1 MMSSL
6 ASAMALRMGSPPGT
20 SPRPMLPELS
30 VSSTTLRV
38 NQGAWAPLRLS
49 NMLSCPATGMICTL
63 VMTGGRH
70 GGCAGRDAV
79 AFYHI
84 PAFRV
89 STRATPPVFQAPGSG
104 REERGRSSGKFLGN
118 IRRNGFPAMQQRL
131 FQLRLAMGGRREF
144 RVEAAPRQIMELCQH
159 LGRPW
164 MLLSGQGQGFV
175 AEYRYHATSR
185 TRQRE
190 LERIEAGFQRIV
202 QESGVELTVAHAVD
216 RQYLERRPVALVIS
230 AGAGD
235 GQGFQRR
242 PIEVVGCIL
251 PLFLQL

>member
-49 NMLSCPATGMICTL
+49 NMLSCPATGMTCTL
-63 VMTGGRH
+63 VMTGVFLLWAGLDALFMMLLERDGGRPAWWLRRP
-70 GGCAGRDAV
+70 GCCSFLSHPGFPCKHASHAARFPGAGLRPRGARSQQRQV
-79 AFYHI
+79 SRQH
-84 PAFRV
+84 PA
-89 STRATPPVFQAPGSG
+89 
-104 REERGRSSGKFLGN
+104 K
-118 IRRNGFPAMQQRL
+118 GFPAMQQRL

-144 RVEAAPRQIMELCQH
+144 RVESAPRQIMELCQH

-190 LERIEAGFQRIV
+190 LERIEAG
-202 QESGVELTVAHAVD
+202 L
-216 RQYLERRPVALVIS
+216 
-230 AGAGD
+230 
-235 GQGFQRR
+235 
-242 PIEVVGCIL
+242 
-251 PLFLQL
+251 